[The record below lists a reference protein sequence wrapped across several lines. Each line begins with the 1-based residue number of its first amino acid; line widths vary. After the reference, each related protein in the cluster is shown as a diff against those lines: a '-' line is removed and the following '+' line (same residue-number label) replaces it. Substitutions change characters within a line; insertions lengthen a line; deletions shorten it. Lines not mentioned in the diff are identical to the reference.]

1 MTRSIIKIIDA
12 TVAAARLYAATR
24 RIPECRH
31 IAKELRYSADTAAS
45 ADEWK
50 CFMDSADDYDAQAD
64 SLDAAMGERAD
75 A

>member
-1 MTRSIIKIIDA
+1 MTRTIIKIIGA

-24 RIPECRH
+24 RIPELRH
-31 IAKELRYSADTAAS
+31 IAFALRHE
-45 ADEWK
+45 ADE
-50 CFMDSADDYDAQAD
+50 FDAQAD